1 MKYKLIIGGIIAY
14 ILLALYGGIVIYI
27 ILKVIS
33 FANNPSSFIEPH
45 GGIVYVLTT
54 VGALVSALVISRM
67 TVTTPGTDPAMFRQ
81 MGDNPAGSLK
91 FIVWSYLILWT
102 VIGLAALI
110 IGVLVYPDISKTLGE
125 FGTTWLG
132 TAVAAGYAYF
142 GIDPKV

>member
-1 MKYKLIIGGIIAY
+1 MKYKLIVGGIIAY

-33 FANNPSSFIEPH
+33 FAANPSAFPEPH

-67 TVTTPGTDPAMFRQ
+67 TVTTPGTDPAMFKQ
-81 MGDNPAGSLK
+81 PADSPETDLR
-91 FIVWSYLILWT
+91 FVVWCYLILWT

-110 IGVLVYPDISKTLGE
+110 VGVLVYPDISKTLGE

-142 GIDPKV
+142 GIDPKS